1 MLITAAVDDI
11 LIFFFQ
17 KKYGLLFYGMQSLIS
32 TEKKTNKLE
41 MCQYDIDAPAQGPF
55 SPAHRYFAKNEIKKG
70 HKTHNNWPV
79 LP

>member
-1 MLITAAVDDI
+1 MACCFMECKVLFP
-11 LIFFFQ
+11 L
-17 KKYGLLFYGMQSLIS
+17 KK
-32 TEKKTNKLE
+32 NKLE
-41 MCQYDIDAPAQGPF
+41 MCQYDTDAPAQGPF